1 MDDLALARALH
12 VLAVLLWIGGVAFV
26 TTVLLPAV
34 RRELPEAERVA
45 FFERVE
51 GRFAAQARAT
61 TLVAGVSGLWL
72 VGRLELWDR
81 FLDLGSWWMHA
92 MVLTWLVFTAM
103 LFVLEPL
110 VLHRW
115 LRGRAGRD
123 PAGTFDLV
131 LRLHRALLAL
141 GLVTLLGAVAGSH
154 GWTF

>member
-26 TTVLLPAV
+26 TTVLLPAI

-81 FLDLGSWWMHA
+81 FLDPGSWWMHA

-141 GLVTLLGAVAGSH
+141 GLVTLLGAVVGSH

>member
-26 TTVLLPAV
+26 TTVLLPAI

-72 VGRLELWDR
+72 VGRLELWDW
-81 FLDLGSWWMHA
+81 FLDPGSWWMHA

>member
-26 TTVLLPAV
+26 TTVLLPAI

-81 FLDLGSWWMHA
+81 FLDPGFWWMHA

-141 GLVTLLGAVAGSH
+141 GLVTLLGAVVGSH

>member
-26 TTVLLPAV
+26 TTVLLPAI

-81 FLDLGSWWMHA
+81 FLDPGSWSMHA

-141 GLVTLLGAVAGSH
+141 GLVTLLGAVVGSH